1 MFQFYLK
8 PYIIYF
14 QDIAQFTKMASY
26 LDSGRRIYCRPYVYC
41 RPYEVDP
48 LVDSRAWNALS
59 NVLLQKKLATGSWHG
74 HVTLEA
80 CLR

>member
-1 MFQFYLK
+1 MCGVMSTIIAHYSEFVQHQGIFQFYLK

-48 LVDSRAWNALS
+48 LVDSRA
-59 NVLLQKKLATGSWHG
+59 
-74 HVTLEA
+74 
-80 CLR
+80 